1 MTIKND
7 GGGQVVSYLRGF
19 HAEGKVYLVNFG
31 FLNYILFAETSDY
44 AAI

>member
-1 MTIKND
+1 MTIRDD

-19 HAEGKVYLVNFG
+19 LAEGKIYLVSFG
-31 FLNYILFAETSDY
+31 FLNYNLFAETSDY